1 MSYYKIFGFEK
12 EPFSTSPD
20 PNFFYLSK
28 EHERALT
35 NILIELRLK
44 RGLSVVLGDVGTGK
58 TSLSRKLIQDLKMRE
73 DFVFHIILDPLFENE
88 NVFLAS
94 LIKNFEIGSA
104 DYNSSTLLDLR
115 ESLEKFLFQ
124 RGVIENKTVTLIID
138 EAQKLSESSLEILR
152 VLLNYETN
160 EFKLLQI
167 VLLGQVELHSK
178 IMNIPNFF
186 DRISFKYTLNPLD
199 FDETKEMIEFR
210 LRQAGYRAN
219 MHLFLDEA
227 VREIYQHSQ
236 GYPRRITMLCH
247 KALKNLVLK
256 NRFIVDAESVKEI
269 VEEEIRS
276 GWHRKETALLK
287 SSY

>member
-1 MSYYKIFGFEK
+1 
-12 EPFSTSPD
+12 
-20 PNFFYLSK
+20 
-28 EHERALT
+28 
-35 NILIELRLK
+35 
-44 RGLSVVLGDVGTGK
+44 
-58 TSLSRKLIQDLKMRE
+58 
-73 DFVFHIILDPLFENE
+73 
-88 NVFLAS
+88 
-94 LIKNFEIGSA
+94 
-104 DYNSSTLLDLR
+104 
-115 ESLEKFLFQ
+115 
-124 RGVIENKTVTLIID
+124 
-138 EAQKLSESSLEILR
+138 
-152 VLLNYETN
+152 
-160 EFKLLQI
+160 
-167 VLLGQVELHSK
+167 
-178 IMNIPNFF
+178 MNIPNFF

-256 NRFIVDAESVKEI
+256 NRFIVDAESIKEI